1 MKIEGKK
8 LYIDT
13 QRGLIAD
20 ALEGLAKI
28 VENQNTTD
36 KGEPGEYVSLNDN
49 GIEYYYTIDN
59 DYDVILTDI
68 RY

>member
-1 MKIEGKK
+1 MFHFS
-8 LYIDT
+8 L
-13 QRGLIAD
+13 
-20 ALEGLAKI
+20 
-28 VENQNTTD
+28 ENQNTTD